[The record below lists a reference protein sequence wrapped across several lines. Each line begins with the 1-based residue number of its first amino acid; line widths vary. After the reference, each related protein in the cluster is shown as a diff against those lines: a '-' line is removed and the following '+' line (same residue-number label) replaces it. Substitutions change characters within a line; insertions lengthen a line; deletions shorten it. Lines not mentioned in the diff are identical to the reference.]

1 METVTISLGR
11 PKVVPTAL
19 PAWQDAINVVFLNS
33 TNYQQMIYG
42 NDVKDNMV
50 NCKNVSIRMGIRLY
64 TSWTIQY
71 TKKLQ
76 NSFWML
82 ALFL

>member
-1 METVTISLGR
+1 
-11 PKVVPTAL
+11 
-19 PAWQDAINVVFLNS
+19 
-33 TNYQQMIYG
+33 MIYG